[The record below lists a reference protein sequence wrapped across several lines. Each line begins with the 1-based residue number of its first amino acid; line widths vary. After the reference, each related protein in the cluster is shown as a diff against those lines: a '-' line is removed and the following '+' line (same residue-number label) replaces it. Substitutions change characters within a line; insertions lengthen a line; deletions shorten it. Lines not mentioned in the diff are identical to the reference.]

1 MSSSHRVHV
10 DDVDA
15 DDADVE
21 TRARAVQSRH
31 LRRTTRINLP
41 SYNPGA
47 GWAPQGTAA
56 HISYLLDE
64 QSRGLKW
71 KSQNKEITSQEC
83 ETALTSQYGTLFF
96 VFLSFCLF
104 VFLSFCLFV
113 FLSFI
118 WHHMLN
124 THSDILLYL
133 VLGELVSTSSSWTGT
148 KLRWSN

>member
-1 MSSSHRVHV
+1 MLLSRHLVHLGKFSSLKINQQNYETVIDVDEIIFIKKKETGLSSSHRVHV

-64 QSRGLKW
+64 QSRGLK
-71 KSQNKEITSQEC
+71 
-83 ETALTSQYGTLFF
+83 
-96 VFLSFCLF
+96 
-104 VFLSFCLFV
+104 
-113 FLSFI
+113 
-118 WHHMLN
+118 
-124 THSDILLYL
+124 
-133 VLGELVSTSSSWTGT
+133 
-148 KLRWSN
+148 

>member
-10 DDVDA
+10 DDVDADDADADIADA

-64 QSRGLKW
+64 QSRGFK
-71 KSQNKEITSQEC
+71 
-83 ETALTSQYGTLFF
+83 
-96 VFLSFCLF
+96 
-104 VFLSFCLFV
+104 
-113 FLSFI
+113 
-118 WHHMLN
+118 
-124 THSDILLYL
+124 
-133 VLGELVSTSSSWTGT
+133 
-148 KLRWSN
+148 